1 MYRIVIL
8 LLGLILEQVTARSVA
23 EVLRIVS
30 TRGSA
35 RRRVQAS
42 PIYRRQR

>member
-1 MYRIVIL
+1 MYRTVIL
-8 LLGLILEQVTARSVA
+8 LLGLSLEQVTARSVA
-23 EVLRIVS
+23 EVLRAS

-42 PIYRRQR
+42 RIYRRPR

>member
-1 MYRIVIL
+1 MYRVVIL

-23 EVLRIVS
+23 VLRDS

-42 PIYRRQR
+42 PIYRRPR

>member
-23 EVLRIVS
+23 EVLRAS

-35 RRRVQAS
+35 CRRVQAS
-42 PIYRRQR
+42 PIYRRQG

>member
-23 EVLRIVS
+23 EVLRAS
-30 TRGSA
+30 TRGRA
-35 RRRVQAS
+35 RRQVQAS
-42 PIYRRQR
+42 PIYRSPR